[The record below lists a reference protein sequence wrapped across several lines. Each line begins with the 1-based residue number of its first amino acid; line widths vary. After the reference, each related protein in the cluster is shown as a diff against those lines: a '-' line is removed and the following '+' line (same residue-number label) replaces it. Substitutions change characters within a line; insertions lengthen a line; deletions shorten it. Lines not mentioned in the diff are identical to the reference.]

1 MSRFCPWCRE
11 PLGLRQRRDQVCPH
25 CGRPLKTKQGE
36 LRPIDLRYEEVEAA
50 QRRAFQ
56 QVSIYGSAVA
66 AVIFL
71 LLPLLHLAISTVL
84 VVPLALLAHML
95 ALRIV
100 LIRQARSLL
109 SRSRRFFLRWICRL
123 SILWLGTIGYSMTAV
138 PVIGV
143 IPGVV
148 TFVGLTALVHF
159 YTLWSLDRER
169 QGQPL
174 ALWEKLTLIGLAL
187 MTVTLIVA
195 MAVIAALVGWS
206 LSQLIE
212 MFSGG

>member
-1 MSRFCPWCRE
+1 
-11 PLGLRQRRDQVCPH
+11 
-25 CGRPLKTKQGE
+25 LKTEKGE

-56 QVSIYGSAVA
+56 QVCIYGSAIS

-71 LLPLLHLAISTVL
+71 LLPLLHLAISTAL
-84 VVPLALLAHML
+84 AVPLALLAHML
-95 ALRIV
+95 VLRIV

-109 SRSRRFFLRWICRL
+109 SRSRRLFVRWICRL
-123 SILWLGTIGYSMTAV
+123 SILWFGTIGYGLTAL

-148 TFVGLTALVHF
+148 TFVGLTALVHH

-169 QGQPL
+169 QDHPL
-174 ALWEKLTLIGLAL
+174 AMWEKLTLISLAL
-187 MTVTLIVA
+187 MTVVLIVV
-195 MAVIAALVGWS
+195 MTVIAALVGWS
-206 LSQLIE
+206 LARLIE
-212 MFSGG
+212 MISGG